1 MFKRVDNNINLASV
15 ENEISDYWDDINAF
29 QTSLN
34 NRKNNQIFR
43 FYDGPPFPTGSP
55 HYGNLLAGV
64 IKDIVPRYWTMRGYY
79 VERRFGWDVHGLP
92 IEMEVQKN
100 LNLEDP
106 QQIDEYGIDK
116 FNEACRAQVQTNTEN
131 WEKITRKIGRWVD
144 FENDYKTMDI
154 DFMESVWW
162 VFKELWEKELIYQD
176 YKVLPYSWAASTP
189 LSNFEANMDY
199 REVEDPSIY
208 FTLNARDDFN
218 HVKKGDKFLV
228 WTTTPW
234 CIPGNLAIAVGK
246 DIEYSR
252 IALNNEFY
260 WIATERLEELKEFE
274 IENILTCDGSDLIGA
289 TYIPAYQE
297 YEDLFLDGAFRL
309 IHSDDTNTESGSGLV
324 SQAPAYGESDFY
336 ALKNSGI
343 EVIADPVTL
352 SGKFDHT
359 FSELEGM
366 NVKDADIQI
375 MKQLK
380 DRGNLFS
387 QKTEMH
393 SYPFCW
399 RTGTPLIYKAIPTW
413 FVNVEKIRD
422 RMVEL
427 NQSTHW
433 VPGFIGEKR
442 FSNWLGNA
450 RDWAISRNRYWGSCI
465 PVWINEDDPNDR
477 ICIGSVS
484 ELENLTGE
492 KITDLHRHY
501 LDDLTIEK
509 DGKTYR
515 RTSEVLDCWFESGA
529 MPYGQQ
535 HYPFENEELFMEGFP
550 ADFIAEGLDQTRG
563 WFYTLTVLA
572 VALFDS
578 VAFKNCIT
586 TGMILA
592 EDGRKMSK
600 SLKNYPDPEELLN
613 EYGGDSLRAYLID
626 SPVVRGEPLKF
637 SEEGVKLVTRNI
649 ILPLW
654 NSYSFFSTYAN
665 ADEIT
670 FEELEKASPLEERSL
685 MDRWIVSSLQSLIK
699 VVNEKMENYYLYEVI
714 PPLMNF
720 VDELTNWYVR
730 SNRKRFW
737 KEKGVDDVD
746 KINAFKT
753 LHEVLIEFNK
763 AMAPVLPFI
772 CEKIYQGLI
781 DDEKTSIHYCDYPES
796 NPKFIDQDLEESVDL
811 AKKII
816 KSVRNLRVK
825 LKLPNKQP
833 LKSVT
838 IISNNENLSKQIA
851 LIENLI
857 MNEINVKEIKI
868 EKNIDAWIDY
878 EFKPNYEKLGPSLG
892 KDINKVAKYLKNIT
906 NEQKKHLL
914 ESDTI
919 DAAGLKISV
928 EDIIVNLTKKRDDDG
943 LDIVG
948 EFSLLLDTEL
958 NQDLLMERMS
968 RELVSYIQKER
979 KNQEFD
985 VTDRIKLTILT
996 DDEFVQKTVESF
1008 STYIKSE
1015 TLAIDLNIKISSTR
1029 NKVHDKNAE
1038 ILISRLAN
1046 NS

>member
-1 MFKRVDNNINLASV
+1 MFKRVENNINLADM
-15 ENEISDYWDDINAF
+15 ENEISNYWDEIDAF

-34 NRKNNQIFR
+34 NRNNDKVFR

-116 FNEACRAQVQTNTEN
+116 FNEACRTQVQTNTEN

-144 FENDYKTMDI
+144 FENDYNTMDI

-218 HVKKGDKFLV
+218 DVQKGDKFLV

-246 DIEYSR
+246 NIEYSR
-252 IALNNEFY
+252 VSLNDQFY
-260 WIATERLEELKEFE
+260 WIATERLHELKDYDTEV
-274 IENILTCDGSDLIGA
+274 ILTCTGKELLGA
-289 TYIPAYQE
+289 TYIPAYEE
-297 YEDLFLDGAFRL
+297 YESLFSDGAFRL

-352 SGKFDHT
+352 SGKFDNT

-366 NVKDADIQI
+366 NVKDADYKI

-380 DRGNLFS
+380 ERGSLFS

-413 FVNVEKIRD
+413 FLNVEKIRD

-465 PVWINEDDPNDR
+465 PVWINQDDPNDS

-484 ELENLTGE
+484 ELEKLTGE

-501 LDDLTIEK
+501 LDDLIITK

-535 HYPFENEELFMEGFP
+535 HYPFENEELFMQGFP
-550 ADFIAEGLDQTRG
+550 ADFVAEGLDQTRG

-600 SLKNYPDPEELLN
+600 SLKNYPDPEDLLN
-613 EYGGDSLRAYLID
+613 EFGGDSLRAYLIN

-654 NSYSFFSTYAN
+654 NSFSFFSTYAN

-670 FEELEKASPLEERSL
+670 FEELEKASPIQDRSL
-685 MDRWIVSSLQSLIK
+685 MDRWIISSLQSLIK
-699 VVNEKMENYYLYEVI
+699 NINEKMENYYLYEVI

-737 KEKGVDDVD
+737 KEKGVDDID

-781 DDEKTSIHYCDYPES
+781 DDEKKSIHYCDYPES
-796 NPKFIDQDLEESVDL
+796 NPKYIDQELEDSVDL

-838 IISNNENLSKQIA
+838 IISNNENITKQLG

-857 MNEINVKEIKI
+857 MNEVNIKEIII
-868 EKNIDAWIDY
+868 EKNVDKWIDY
-878 EFKPNYEKLGPSLG
+878 EFKPNFEILGPTLG
-892 KDINKVAKYLKNIT
+892 KDINKIVKYLKNIST
-906 NEQKKHLL
+906 EQKNLLL
-914 ESDTI
+914 ENKTTEVDGITI
-919 DAAGLKISV
+919 NL
-928 EDIIVNLTKKRDDDG
+928 EDIDINLIKKEEVDG

-948 EFSLLLDTEL
+948 EFCLLLDTEL
-958 NQDLLMERMS
+958 NNDLLMERMS

-979 KNQEFD
+979 KNQGFD
-985 VTDRIKLTILT
+985 VTDRIKLTIVT
-996 DDEFVQKTVESF
+996 NDKFVLSTVENF
-1008 STYIKSE
+1008 TTYISSE
-1015 TLAIDLNIKISSTR
+1015 TLSLDLVTKISDT
-1029 NKVHDKNAE
+1029 NNEVHDRNVE
-1038 ILISRLAN
+1038 ILINKLAN
-1046 NS
+1046 DS

>member
-260 WIATERLEELKEFE
+260 WIATERLDELKEYE

-1046 NS
+1046 DS

>member
-1 MFKRVDNNINLASV
+1 MFKRVENNINLADM
-15 ENEISDYWDDINAF
+15 ENEISNYWDEIDAF

-34 NRKNNQIFR
+34 NRNNDKVFR

-116 FNEACRAQVQTNTEN
+116 FNEACRTQVQTNTEN

-144 FENDYKTMDI
+144 FENDYNTMDI

-218 HVKKGDKFLV
+218 DVQKGDKFLV

-246 DIEYSR
+246 NIEYSR
-252 IALNNEFY
+252 VSLNDQFY
-260 WIATERLEELKEFE
+260 WIATERLHELKDYDTEV
-274 IENILTCDGSDLIGA
+274 ILTCTGKELLGA
-289 TYIPAYQE
+289 TYIPAYEE
-297 YEDLFLDGAFRL
+297 YESLFSDGAFRL

-352 SGKFDHT
+352 SGKFDNT

-366 NVKDADIQI
+366 NVKDADYKI

-380 DRGNLFS
+380 ERGSLFS

-413 FVNVEKIRD
+413 FLNVEKIRD

-465 PVWINEDDPNDR
+465 PVWINQDDPNDS
-477 ICIGSVS
+477 ICIGSVA
-484 ELENLTGE
+484 ELEKLTGE

-501 LDDLTIEK
+501 LDDLIITQ

-535 HYPFENEELFMEGFP
+535 HYPFENEELFMQGFP
-550 ADFIAEGLDQTRG
+550 ADFVAEGLDQTRG

-600 SLKNYPDPEELLN
+600 SLKNYPDPEDLLN
-613 EYGGDSLRAYLID
+613 EFGGDSLRAYLIN

-654 NSYSFFSTYAN
+654 NSFSFFSTYAN

-670 FEELEKASPLEERSL
+670 FEELEKASPIEERSL
-685 MDRWIVSSLQSLIK
+685 MDRWIISSLQSLIK
-699 VVNEKMENYYLYEVI
+699 NINEKMENYYLYEVI

-737 KEKGVDDVD
+737 KEKGVDDID

-781 DDEKTSIHYCDYPES
+781 DDEKKSIHYCDYPES
-796 NPKFIDQDLEESVDL
+796 NPKYIDQELEDSVDL

-838 IISNNENLSKQIA
+838 IISNNENITKQLG

-857 MNEINVKEIKI
+857 MNEVNIKEIII
-868 EKNIDAWIDY
+868 EKNVDKWIDY
-878 EFKPNYEKLGPSLG
+878 EFKPNFEILGPTLG
-892 KDINKVAKYLKNIT
+892 KDINKIVKYLKNIST
-906 NEQKKHLL
+906 EQKNLLL
-914 ESDTI
+914 ENKTTEVDGITI
-919 DAAGLKISV
+919 NL
-928 EDIIVNLTKKRDDDG
+928 EDIDINLIKKEEVDG
-943 LDIVG
+943 LEIVG
-948 EFSLLLDTEL
+948 EFCLLLDTEL
-958 NQDLLMERMS
+958 NNDLLMERMS

-979 KNQEFD
+979 KNQGFD
-985 VTDRIKLTILT
+985 VTDRIKLTIVT
-996 DDEFVQKTVESF
+996 NDKFVLSTVENF
-1008 STYIKSE
+1008 TPYISSE
-1015 TLAIDLNIKISSTR
+1015 TLSLDLVTKISDT
-1029 NKVHDKNAE
+1029 NNEVHDRNVE
-1038 ILISRLAN
+1038 ILINKLAN
-1046 NS
+1046 DS

>member
-15 ENEISDYWDDINAF
+15 ENEISDYWDEINAF

-208 FTLNARDDFN
+208 FTLNAREDFN

-246 DIEYSR
+246 GIEYSR
-252 IALNNEFY
+252 IALNGEFY
-260 WIATERLEELKEFE
+260 WIATERLDELKDYE

-289 TYIPAYQE
+289 SYVPAYQE

-359 FSELEGM
+359 FSELEGL

-380 DRGNLFS
+380 ERGNLFS

-492 KITDLHRHY
+492 NITDLHRHY
-501 LDDLTIEK
+501 LDDLIIEK

-838 IISNNENLSKQIA
+838 IISNNENLGKKIA

-892 KDINKVAKYLKNIT
+892 KDINKVAKYLKNISDD
-906 NEQKKHLL
+906 QKKLL
-914 ESDTI
+914 LGSETI
-919 DAAGLKISV
+919 DVGGLKVNV

-1015 TLAIDLNIKISSTR
+1015 TLAIDLNIEISSTN
-1029 NKVHDKNAE
+1029 NKVHNKNAE
-1038 ILISRLAN
+1038 ILINRLAN
-1046 NS
+1046 DS

>member
-15 ENEISDYWDDINAF
+15 ENEISDYWDEINAF

-208 FTLNARDDFN
+208 FTLNAREDFN

-246 DIEYSR
+246 GIEYSR
-252 IALNNEFY
+252 IALNGEFY
-260 WIATERLEELKEFE
+260 WIATERLDELKDYE

-289 TYIPAYQE
+289 SYVPAYQE

-359 FSELEGM
+359 FSELEGL

-380 DRGNLFS
+380 ERGNLFS

-492 KITDLHRHY
+492 NITDLHRHY
-501 LDDLTIEK
+501 LDHLIIEK

-838 IISNNENLSKQIA
+838 IISNNENLSKKIA

-892 KDINKVAKYLKNIT
+892 KDINKVAKYLKNISDD
-906 NEQKKHLL
+906 QKKLL
-914 ESDTI
+914 LGSETI
-919 DAAGLKISV
+919 DVDGLKVNV

-1015 TLAIDLNIKISSTR
+1015 TLAIDLNIEISSTN
-1029 NKVHDKNAE
+1029 NKVHNKNAE
-1038 ILISRLAN
+1038 ILINRLAN
-1046 NS
+1046 DS

>member
-15 ENEISDYWDDINAF
+15 ENEISDYWDEINAF

-208 FTLNARDDFN
+208 FTLNAREDFN

-246 DIEYSR
+246 GIEYSR
-252 IALNNEFY
+252 IALNGEFY
-260 WIATERLEELKEFE
+260 WIATERLDELKDYE

-289 TYIPAYQE
+289 SYVPAYQE

-359 FSELEGM
+359 FSELEGL

-380 DRGNLFS
+380 ERGNLFS

-492 KITDLHRHY
+492 NITDLHRHY

-838 IISNNENLSKQIA
+838 IISNNENLGKKIA

-892 KDINKVAKYLKNIT
+892 KDINKVAKYLKNISDD
-906 NEQKKHLL
+906 QKKLL
-914 ESDTI
+914 LGSKTI
-919 DAAGLKISV
+919 DVDGLKVNV

-1015 TLAIDLNIKISSTR
+1015 TLAIDLNIEISSTN
-1029 NKVHDKNAE
+1029 NKVHNKNAE
-1038 ILISRLAN
+1038 ILINRLAN
-1046 NS
+1046 DS

>member
-1 MFKRVDNNINLASV
+1 MFKRVDANINLPLV
-15 ENEISDYWDDINAF
+15 EAEMSAYWDKINAF
-29 QTSLN
+29 ETSMK
-34 NRKNNQIFR
+34 NRKNDKTFR

-92 IEMEVQKN
+92 IEMEVQKK

-116 FNEACRAQVQTNTEN
+116 FNEACRSQVQTNTDN

-144 FENDYKTMDI
+144 FENDYNTMDI

-162 VFKELWEKELIYQD
+162 VFKELWSKGLIYQD

-199 REVEDPSIY
+199 RDVEDPSIY
-208 FTLNARDDFN
+208 FTLDARNDFKN
-218 HVKKGDKFLV
+218 VVKGDKFLV

-234 CIPGNLAIAVGK
+234 CIPGNLAIAIGK
-246 DIEYSR
+246 EIEYSR
-252 IALNNEFY
+252 ILLKNNFY
-260 WIATERLEELKEFE
+260 WIATDRLFEMSDYE
-274 IENILTCDGSDLIGA
+274 IEIVDISYGEDLIGA
-289 TYIPAYQE
+289 TYIPAYAE
-297 YEDLFLDGAFRL
+297 YEHLFKDGAFRI

-336 ALKNSGI
+336 ALKNAKI
-343 EVIADPVTL
+343 DVIADPVTL
-352 SGKFDHT
+352 SGRFDKT
-359 FSELEGM
+359 FKELYGL
-366 NVKDADIQI
+366 NVKDADNLI
-375 MKQLK
+375 MDQLEE
-380 DRGNLFS
+380 RGNLFS
-387 QKTEMH
+387 KTTEMH

-413 FVNVEKIRD
+413 FVSVEKIRD

-465 PVWINEDDPNDR
+465 PVWINVDDPEDML
-477 ICIGSVS
+477 CIGSVE
-484 ELENLTGE
+484 ELEKLSGQ
-492 KITDLHRHY
+492 KVTDLHRHY
-501 LDDLTIEK
+501 LDDLDIEIN
-509 DGKTYR
+509 GKTYK
-515 RTSEVLDCWFESGA
+515 RTSEVLDCWFESGS

-535 HYPFENEELFMEGFP
+535 HYPFENEENFFDGFP

-613 EYGGDSLRAYLID
+613 SYGGDSLRAYLIN

-654 NSYSFFSTYAN
+654 NSFSFFSTYAN
-665 ADEIT
+665 ADDIT
-670 FEELEKASPLEERSL
+670 LKDLEKASPLNERPM
-685 MDRWIVSSLQSLIK
+685 MDRWIISSMQSLIK
-699 VVNEKMENYYLYEVI
+699 TVNEKMENYYLYEVI

-737 KEKGVDDVD
+737 KEKDENDID

-753 LHEVLIEFNK
+753 LHEVLLEFSK
-763 AMAPVLPFI
+763 SMAPVLPFI

-781 DDEKTSIHYCDYPES
+781 DEEDQSIHYCDYPLANES
-796 NPKFIDQDLEESVDL
+796 LIDNELENNIEL
-811 AKKII
+811 AKNVI

-833 LKSVT
+833 LNSVK
-838 IISNNENLSKQIA
+838 IITKD
-851 LIENLI
+851 
-857 MNEINVKEIKI
+857 KEI
-868 EKNIDAWIDY
+868 EKKLIVISDLIKNEVNIKEVLFDFDVDNWINY
-878 EFKPNYEKLGPSLG
+878 EFKPNFKILGPKLGQQM
-892 KDINKVAKYLKNIT
+892 NKVSKYLKNVDKIT
-906 NEQKKHLL
+906 CDNILQGDGVVIDGIKIASEEIDVIFNKKEENENQ
-914 ESDTI
+914 
-919 DAAGLKISV
+919 
-928 EDIIVNLTKKRDDDG
+928 
-943 LDIVG
+943 DIVDD
-948 EFSLLLDTEL
+948 FSLVLDTSL
-958 NQDLLMERMS
+958 DDNLIMERFS
-968 RELVSYIQKER
+968 RELVSAIQKLR
-979 KNQEFD
+979 KDTGLD
-985 VTDRIKLTILT
+985 VIDRIILSIT
-996 DDEFVQKTVESF
+996 SNDDFVKETLRIHKNYV
-1008 STYIKSE
+1008 KNE
-1015 TLAIDLNIKISSTR
+1015 TLAVELNFKEKNTKDMIFNKNVSLDIKKLTNDS
-1029 NKVHDKNAE
+1029 
-1038 ILISRLAN
+1038 
-1046 NS
+1046 

>member
-15 ENEISDYWDDINAF
+15 ENEISDYWDEINAF

-260 WIATERLEELKEFE
+260 WIATERLEELKEYE

-359 FSELEGM
+359 FSELEGL

-892 KDINKVAKYLKNIT
+892 KDINKVAKYLKDIT

-919 DAAGLKISV
+919 DAAGLKINV

-1046 NS
+1046 DS

>member
-15 ENEISDYWDDINAF
+15 ENEISDYWDEINAF

-246 DIEYSR
+246 GIEYSR
-252 IALNNEFY
+252 IALNGQFY
-260 WIATERLEELKEFE
+260 WIATERLDELKDYE

-289 TYIPAYQE
+289 TYVPAYQE

-359 FSELEGM
+359 FSELEGL

-380 DRGNLFS
+380 ERGNLFS

-492 KITDLHRHY
+492 NITDLHRHY
-501 LDDLTIEK
+501 LDDLIIEK

-838 IISNNENLSKQIA
+838 IISNNENLSKKIA

-892 KDINKVAKYLKNIT
+892 KDINKVAKYLKNISDD
-906 NEQKKHLL
+906 QKKLL
-914 ESDTI
+914 LGSETI
-919 DAAGLKISV
+919 DVDGLKVNV

-996 DDEFVQKTVESF
+996 DDEFVQRTVESF

-1015 TLAIDLNIKISSTR
+1015 TLAIDLNIEISSTN
-1029 NKVHDKNAE
+1029 NKVHNKNAE
-1038 ILISRLAN
+1038 ILIKRLADD
-1046 NS
+1046 S